1 MKKEVKMVNIDLI
14 KELRDKSGAGMM
26 ECKEA
31 LKESAGNIEE
41 ALVFLRKK
49 GLAKIRK
56 RAGHVAKQGI
66 ITAYI
71 HTGGKVG
78 AMVEVNC
85 ETDFVSR
92 NDDFQQMTRD
102 IAMQIVASN
111 PLYIKRED
119 VPAEVIEKE
128 KEILGSQSGEKK
140 TKEIMDKIIQ
150 GKLDKYF
157 KDVCLLEQPFI
168 KDPQISVE
176 EYIHQSVAKIGEK
189 LEVRRFSRYVLGE
202 EID

>member
-1 MKKEVKMVNIDLI
+1 MVSKDLI
-14 KELRDKSGAGMM
+14 KKLRERTGVGIM

-31 LKESAGNIEE
+31 LKETKGDLEE

-49 GLAKIRK
+49 GLAKSKK
-56 RAGHVAKQGI
+56 RASRQASQGA

-71 HTGGKVG
+71 HTGGKIG

-92 NDDFQQMTRD
+92 NKDFQRLSKD

-128 KEILGSQSGEKK
+128 KEILASQVDSKK
-140 TKEIMDKIIQ
+140 PKEILKKILQ
-150 GKLDKYF
+150 GKLEKYF
-157 KDVCLLEQPFI
+157 KEICLLEQPFI
-168 KDPQISVE
+168 KDIQITVE
-176 EYIHQSVAKIGEK
+176 EYLHQHVAKIGEK
-189 LEVRRFSRYVLGE
+189 LEIRRFARFKLGE
-202 EID
+202 EIG